1 MHTFPPI
8 SLTTSLCATAPQH
21 EEFRAIEARLA
32 EDLEKS
38 ILVSVEAAETAI
50 RTAEAEAVYSA
61 EGTLHEQQTAT
72 EIKSEQQ
79 EAVFMASFI
88 PRSLA
93 EVTPTAIGPHGPPF
107 HLL

>member
-1 MHTFPPI
+1 MNGQHSHAFPC
-8 SLTTSLCATAPQH
+8 LTTTLCATTLQH
-21 EEFRAIEARLA
+21 EEFRAIEARLT
-32 EDLEKS
+32 EDLEES
-38 ILVSVEAAETAI
+38 IVVSVEAAETAI
-50 RTAEAEAVYSA
+50 RTAEAEAAVCAAAYSA

-93 EVTPTAIGPHGPPF
+93 EVTLTAY
-107 HLL
+107 